1 MKLLFINCAYPQECY
16 NVLKENSNGMLNAAV
31 NVFQWSVIDGLEQ
44 NDIDCTLACVPS
56 LPAWPRYRHFFTPKG
71 VMSVEGMKRGHYLRY
86 LNLPAL
92 KQLSERRILRKYINQ
107 WCKKNKKEDKL
118 VVLVYGQYV
127 AELGAAID
135 LKRKYPNLIVAS
147 IITDLIDNAMDFS
160 ANHHWLKRIQ
170 VRLEEKGQRKIF
182 PNVDKF
188 ILLTHQMTECIP
200 EAKEK
205 YIVVEGIAPKDS
217 LKSIYP
223 VNKDEKLRTLLY
235 TGVLEK
241 YAGVD
246 QLVDAFYKTT
256 NADFRLI
263 VCGSGS
269 SASHVKDVADK
280 DSRIIYKGRVE
291 REEAVLLQRESTLLI
306 NPRIPNGNIT
316 KYSFPSKTM
325 EYMTSM
331 TPMIGYHLEGIPEEY
346 YEHMYTPK
354 DLSVEALAEC
364 INETL
369 SLPFETLQA
378 KAIAATEFIAENK
391 TSKAQV
397 QRIVDFLNT

>member
-331 TPMIGYHLEGIPEEY
+331 TPMIGYHLEGIPKEY
-346 YEHMYTPK
+346 YEHMYTPR
-354 DLSVEALAEC
+354 DLSLVSLTDC

-369 SLPFETLQA
+369 SLPIDELQV
-378 KAIAATEFIAENK
+378 KAASAFDFIEKNK
-391 TSKAQV
+391 NSKMQIG
-397 QRIVDFLNT
+397 RMLRFLSD